1 MIYIHSLKDLTPK
14 TAEVESVQIIRNI
27 KSNPKVNLSR
37 ERLSENFSQFF
48 IDSADFI
55 LIENSSRL
63 INPTISSI
71 KELIMTNDPLYES
84 INLVRAITMLEELDE
99 PLIKNIEYLKEIE
112 SWQNQLLNDII
123 FIVSSLPNANTMDE
137 KMKLNNEINNIFK
150 KILRNDDFMFNSNG
164 MINEGKFTRINDL
177 YKSLKDGFF
186 FHFTVKEH
194 LDKSSFDAVKNRIP
208 STNAQRVDNITRDI
222 LEIKKGVDKTYDY
235 NMNMIKLIVDFYSHI
250 KLFIS

>member
-71 KELIMTNDPLYES
+71 KELIITNDPLYES

-99 PLIKNIEYLKEIE
+99 PLIKNIEYLKEME

-164 MINEGKFTRINDL
+164 

>member
-1 MIYIHSLKDLTPK
+1 MII
-14 TAEVESVQIIRNI
+14 
-27 KSNPKVNLSR
+27 
-37 ERLSENFSQFF
+37 
-48 IDSADFI
+48 
-55 LIENSSRL
+55 
-63 INPTISSI
+63 
-71 KELIMTNDPLYES
+71 TNDPLYES

-99 PLIKNIEYLKEIE
+99 PLIKNIEYLKEME

>member
-71 KELIMTNDPLYES
+71 KELIITNDPLYES

-99 PLIKNIEYLKEIE
+99 PLIKNIKYLK
-112 SWQNQLLNDII
+112 
-123 FIVSSLPNANTMDE
+123 
-137 KMKLNNEINNIFK
+137 K
-150 KILRNDDFMFNSNG
+150 K
-164 MINEGKFTRINDL
+164 
-177 YKSLKDGFF
+177 
-186 FHFTVKEH
+186 
-194 LDKSSFDAVKNRIP
+194 
-208 STNAQRVDNITRDI
+208 
-222 LEIKKGVDKTYDY
+222 KT
-235 NMNMIKLIVDFYSHI
+235 
-250 KLFIS
+250 